1 MKKLM
6 ALMLALVMC
15 MAGMSIAVAEG
26 AAPAV
31 DPASLEPYEI
41 VWYTLG
47 STANSEQAVL
57 DEINKQLTEKF
68 NATLVMNKNNNND
81 HLEKL
86 KLLVAA
92 RDDFDLAFVSNEYAN
107 YVAMEAFK
115 PLTELLN
122 NYGQNIMATYPQA
135 LWDCVTI
142 NGEVYAVPT
151 HKYSCSYFYYCIS
164 KTQSDQLGVST
175 DWIAD
180 PELDKMQRWDAF
192 RNWAMEMKK
201 AGGDTNGYITHV
213 NGGAFEALY
222 PCEYM
227 TGSSYDPGAVVLG
240 NDSIAGQER
249 NVVFN
254 QFATP
259 EFEQFCRDARELFEA
274 GVTPKDETTN
284 PDLSKGDPAISTQDS
299 MAKRLKGYE
308 EQYSQD
314 FEPYMLNYAFTT
326 TQKIYGSMNAI
337 SDTSADPERVM
348 MFLNE
353 LIGNTEF
360 ANLIFYGVEG
370 VSYTRNDAGQIVRNA
385 DEWNMTTWS
394 LPGFI
399 TAEPDTSLPI
409 NMVEMYETFDKE
421 LVYADNMGFAF
432 DEEPVMTELAAVRQV
447 TNEYYKALAGGRADV
462 DTELPKFLEA
472 LESAGVDTILAEEQ
486 AQLDAWRTAQGK

>member
-249 NVVFN
+249 NTRAVRGGRN
-254 QFATP
+254 SQG
-259 EFEQFCRDARELFEA
+259 RDDQPRPVQGRSGHIHSGLHGQA
-274 GVTPKDETTN
+274 
-284 PDLSKGDPAISTQDS
+284 
-299 MAKRLKGYE
+299 LKG
-308 EQYSQD
+308 
-314 FEPYMLNYAFTT
+314 L
-326 TQKIYGSMNAI
+326 
-337 SDTSADPERVM
+337 
-348 MFLNE
+348 
-353 LIGNTEF
+353 
-360 ANLIFYGVEG
+360 
-370 VSYTRNDAGQIVRNA
+370 
-385 DEWNMTTWS
+385 
-394 LPGFI
+394 
-399 TAEPDTSLPI
+399 
-409 NMVEMYETFDKE
+409 
-421 LVYADNMGFAF
+421 
-432 DEEPVMTELAAVRQV
+432 
-447 TNEYYKALAGGRADV
+447 
-462 DTELPKFLEA
+462 
-472 LESAGVDTILAEEQ
+472 
-486 AQLDAWRTAQGK
+486 